1 MGNCFSVELLE
12 ARVEAKDLSNVQ
24 LSDQSTTQTAINRFT
39 KKSVRY
45 GFWNRKKILIYN
57 NSRVHA
63 SFAITAGPISN
74 ISSISIDSIGGI
86 TFDKKG
92 ADKVQKFKLLSQ
104 RPRFVRIH
112 SNFIFVTVYLFV
124 NNEWRQLWVNRE
136 FYQLDNISLQN
147 YHIEEA
153 CIDSLY
159 DGINVDIQ
167 DE

>member
-12 ARVEAKDLSNVQ
+12 ATDLSNAQ
-24 LSDQSTTQTAINRFT
+24 LTDQSTTQTAVKLVKYR
-39 KKSVRY
+39 
-45 GFWNRKKILIYN
+45 FWNRKKIIIYN

-74 ISSISIDSIGGI
+74 ISSISIDSVGGI
-86 TFDKKG
+86 TFDKTG
-92 ADKVQKFKLLSQ
+92 SDKVQQFKLLSQ

-112 SNFIFVTVYLFV
+112 SNYFFVTVYLFI

-136 FYQLDNISLQN
+136 FYQFDNISLQN

-153 CIDSLY
+153 CIDIVSPHL
-159 DGINVDIQ
+159 DHLDIQ